1 MACWGAI
8 EAFYGVNYPCDHI
21 DNEHDEDRNRK
32 HPHDSRHDIN
42 VRHKPLRS
50 MREMHAFK
58 HQAKQK
64 HYVYEIHYEDERIIE
79 LSSPELSWS

>member
-1 MACWGAI
+1 
-8 EAFYGVNYPCDHI
+8 
-21 DNEHDEDRNRK
+21 
-32 HPHDSRHDIN
+32 
-42 VRHKPLRS
+42 

-79 LSSPELSWS
+79 LSSPELS